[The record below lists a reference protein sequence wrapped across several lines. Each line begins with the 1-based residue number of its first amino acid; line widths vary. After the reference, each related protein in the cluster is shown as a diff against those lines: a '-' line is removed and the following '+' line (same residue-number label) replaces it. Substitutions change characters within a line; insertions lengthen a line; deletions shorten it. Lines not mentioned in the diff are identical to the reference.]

1 MAIGIV
7 FLVFGLFIALN
18 YAFRMNIDQDWGAS
32 QLLYDLGFIA
42 LGVAFE
48 LFGLGLIMLGKK

>member
-1 MAIGIV
+1 
-7 FLVFGLFIALN
+7 
-18 YAFRMNIDQDWGAS
+18 MNIDQDWGAS